1 MGVSNKKSII
11 LLGVFGMLALFIRV
25 VLFYLIF
32 LGSWKFFL
40 GKRQL
45 TDNLK
50 ALYIIGPAVILT
62 KIQPAWFD
70 LHATAREAFVI
81 DLSLAFIR
89 FLVLFLGTRFY
100 LRMEDTKYLGGG
112 GERVPWIVA
121 GKISVTATLA
131 DFIIVTALVNI
142 LILWFFV

>member
-1 MGVSNKKSII
+1 MEVSNKKSII

-70 LHATAREAFVI
+70 LHATAREAFVR
-81 DLSLAFIR
+81 DTLTPWKCSKPLLLLNSLGFPVRI
-89 FLVLFLGTRFY
+89 
-100 LRMEDTKYLGGG
+100 
-112 GERVPWIVA
+112 
-121 GKISVTATLA
+121 
-131 DFIIVTALVNI
+131 
-142 LILWFFV
+142 